1 MPSRE
6 GAGEI
11 PQPLGWLPNSP
22 GSQGRVGDGA
32 TDAAQSAARG
42 GRKVGL
48 GDKPG
53 RPSPLLCPHL
63 FHSRT
68 RFGRLTIPHRP
79 LLFFFLPC
87 PLAPGAL

>member
-32 TDAAQSAARG
+32 TDAAQSAGHGEG
-42 GRKVGL
+42 GRWVWGANRERPAHFSAPTSSTPGL
-48 GDKPG
+48 GLD
-53 RPSPLLCPHL
+53 
-63 FHSRT
+63 T
-68 RFGRLTIPHRP
+68 
-79 LLFFFLPC
+79 
-87 PLAPGAL
+87 